1 MEKTNRRA
9 SSPCFRAPSPA
20 RIKEISLESTMW
32 CAPSSRR
39 NRTPEILCPL
49 RGPFSQASLKPCSTM
64 GEGGRN
70 LNLESLPL
78 VFKTYSVRP
87 RESVCMPFQ
96 QLAQTALGRWF
107 QQFDL
112 QTPVW
117 CNGLTREARGP
128 RWLYRTAR
136 SRHSASYG
144 WSQIYER
151 VGGTLVNI
159 ERHNRK

>member
-1 MEKTNRRA
+1 MPAQRA
-9 SSPCFRAPSPA
+9 LLTGV
-20 RIKEISLESTMW
+20 LE
-32 CAPSSRR
+32 A
-39 NRTPEILCPL
+39 L
-49 RGPFSQASLKPCSTM
+49 QHD
-64 GEGGRN
+64 GGRREKIET

-128 RWLYRTAR
+128 R
-136 SRHSASYG
+136 
-144 WSQIYER
+144 
-151 VGGTLVNI
+151 
-159 ERHNRK
+159 